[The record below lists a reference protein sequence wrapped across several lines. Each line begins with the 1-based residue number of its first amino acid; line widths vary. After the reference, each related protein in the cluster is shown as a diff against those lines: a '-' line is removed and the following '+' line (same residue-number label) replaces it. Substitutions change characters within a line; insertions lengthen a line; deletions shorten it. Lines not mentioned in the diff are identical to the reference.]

1 MGDIIRHMTPD
12 RAYENHY
19 SQLQTI
25 VDKVVYN
32 TSDFETLFSMDKFLP
47 LLDLFQ
53 KESVKVEVCKNIMEK
68 FSKNQQETT
77 NDPVITNAL
86 MFICRVM
93 HDSVSALTVEDEKRQ
108 IGSLISS
115 FIKKVDFGRDF
126 EQQLS
131 FYVEARASFTNLD
144 SVHAQLVQSVNR
156 LAVET
161 RKVVKG
167 HHTRKT
173 ASFVRACAA
182 YCFITIPSITSIF
195 TKLELYLLSGQ
206 VALLNQCLGQADA
219 CFKAALS
226 LIPDLPKT
234 IEVDGKQKC
243 SEQYLI
249 SFICNFLSTLIVVPV
264 SVLTVKKTEFSKIVF
279 NY

>member
-1 MGDIIRHMTPD
+1 M
-12 RAYENHY
+12 
-19 SQLQTI
+19 
-25 VDKVVYN
+25 
-32 TSDFETLFSMDKFLP
+32 
-47 LLDLFQ
+47 
-53 KESVKVEVCKNIMEK
+53 
-68 FSKNQQETT
+68 
-77 NDPVITNAL
+77 
-86 MFICRVM
+86 
-93 HDSVSALTVEDEKRQ
+93 
-108 IGSLISS
+108 
-115 FIKKVDFGRDF
+115 
-126 EQQLS
+126 
-131 FYVEARASFTNLD
+131 EARASFTNLD

-182 YCFITIPSITSIF
+182 YCFITVPSITSIF

-226 LIPDLPKT
+226 LVPDLPKV
-234 IEVDGKQKC
+234 IEIDGKQKC

-249 SFICNFLSTLIVVPV
+249 SFLCNFLSTLIVVPV
-264 SVLTVKKTEFSKIVF
+264 SKTGIRGHISM
-279 NY
+279 

>member
-1 MGDIIRHMTPD
+1 MYFT
-12 RAYENHY
+12 YQCY
-19 SQLQTI
+19 TYLLF
-25 VDKVVYN
+25 VY
-32 TSDFETLFSMDKFLP
+32 
-47 LLDLFQ
+47 
-53 KESVKVEVCKNIMEK
+53 
-68 FSKNQQETT
+68 
-77 NDPVITNAL
+77 
-86 MFICRVM
+86 
-93 HDSVSALTVEDEKRQ
+93 SALTVEDEKRQ
-108 IGSLISS
+108 IGFLISS
-115 FIKKVDFGRDF
+115 FIRKVDFGRDF

-131 FYVEARASFTNLD
+131 FYVESRASFTNLD
-144 SVHAQLVQSVNR
+144 AVNTLLVQSVNR

-182 YCFITIPSITSIF
+182 YCFITIPSITSSF

-219 CFKAALS
+219 SLKAALN

-234 IEVDGKQKC
+234 IEIDGKQKC

-249 SFICNFLSTLIVVPV
+249 SFLCNFLSTLIVVPV
-264 SVLTVKKTEFSKIVF
+264 STFEQTF
-279 NY
+279 